1 MALSFV
7 SRQGGKRRQARSIDP
22 YELSSI
28 RLPATPEHG
37 DLDSRVMTTTRPVA
51 YDGGALIGLTDKAS
65 ATA

>member
-1 MALSFV
+1 MGPLESMDHLLPVSMAGS
-7 SRQGGKRRQARSIDP
+7 
-22 YELSSI
+22 
-28 RLPATPEHG
+28 TPEHG